1 MLDDNCDKGVSK
13 PVYEVLSALTHQQRV
28 DIALPIAM
36 KDWLRLKLKEVD
48 EERLLFEQKYGMDF
62 AEFKRQWHADLIPD
76 RYSYEVE
83 SDYWDW
89 EGAVTETQSLVELSE
104 TLSTHF
110 MIQDCTNHLTMK

>member
-1 MLDDNCDKGVSK
+1 MTIATKGMSK
-13 PVYEVLSALTHQQRV
+13 PVYEVLIALTHQDRV

-48 EERLLFEQKYGMDF
+48 DERQLFEQKYGMDF

-83 SDYWDW
+83 RDYWDW
-89 EGAVTETQSLVELSE
+89 EGAVTETQSLMELSE
-104 TLSTHF
+104 TLS
-110 MIQDCTNHLTMK
+110 